1 MSLHVIALVKEFPLF
16 YICHRKIRC
25 RKIMFKISLDFNST
39 LKIEGTSGKNEYIH
53 KWFSKKGFWF
63 LLPQDSDSHEDLE
76 ALEKRLRERAL
87 QSIQS
92 KEEIERERQLR
103 EKALQSMKHRGDTE
117 SSDSDSDWRGIPH
130 TMGNPSYN
138 GRIPVTSERGDTPCH
153 DVLEGI
159 GPLSEEIPSIQI
171 FRIFISGQ
179 KQS

>member
-1 MSLHVIALVKEFPLF
+1 MLLHVIALVKEFALF

-25 RKIMFKISLDFNST
+25 RKILFKISLDFNST
-39 LKIEGTSGKNEYIH
+39 LKNEGTSGKNEYIH

-117 SSDSDSDWRGIPH
+117 SSDSDSDWQEIPH
-130 TMGNPSYN
+130 TMRESLIQWENPCDI
-138 GRIPVTSERGDTPCH
+138 RKRGYPCP
-153 DVLEGI
+153 DV
-159 GPLSEEIPSIQI
+159 P
-171 FRIFISGQ
+171 
-179 KQS
+179 